1 MQCIVNVR
9 AARRI
14 HRADVEVPQIAP
26 PGDGITLVV
35 GGPRR
40 RRQTPA
46 HRRFAGGKGRPCAF
60 RVASQCHGRCTQF
73 THSHAR
79 TQTHTRTHKLTHTQ
93 ALSLSLSLSLSL
105 LMFSPPSP
113 HLPTSP
119 SPHCPQLRSYA
130 RTLSLN
136 ASYGTSCSRS
146 TTSVSVS
153 RSPMSPR
160 HVFM

>member
-1 MQCIVNVR
+1 MSVQPGGSTEQTLRC
-9 AARRI
+9 RRS
-14 HRADVEVPQIAP
+14 
-26 PGDGITLVV
+26 
-35 GGPRR
+35 RR
-40 RRQTPA
+40 LAMESRSSSGV
-46 HRRFAGGKGRPCAF
+46 HVAGGRHLHTGGLREGRG
-60 RVASQCHGRCTQF
+60 GRALSGLQANVMAGARSSHIH
-73 THSHAR
+73 THAHKHTHAHTSSH
-79 TQTHTRTHKLTHTQ
+79 THK
-93 ALSLSLSLSLSL
+93 LSLSLSLSLSL